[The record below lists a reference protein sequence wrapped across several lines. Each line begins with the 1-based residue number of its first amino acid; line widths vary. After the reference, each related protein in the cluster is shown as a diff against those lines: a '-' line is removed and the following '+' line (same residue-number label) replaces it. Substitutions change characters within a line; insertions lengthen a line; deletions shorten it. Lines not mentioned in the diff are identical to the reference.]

1 MTDERIEGIGNEAK
15 GEVKEAWGKA
25 TGDKSTEIS
34 GKGDQLKGN
43 IQEKIGSAKEDLDD
57 AADRTR

>member
-25 TGDKSTEIS
+25 TDDKSTEIS
-34 GKGDQLKGN
+34 GKADQLKGEV
-43 IQEKIGSAKEDLDD
+43 QQKIGSAKEELDD
-57 AADRTR
+57 TADRTR